1 MDFTKFHS
9 INLKKEFIKSIKNE
23 ADKLFKMVPL
33 AKRLSILFYEGSPA
47 SSMIIEYDQEEFE
60 IEDGELIFNN
70 EEYWVLLDKIE
81 KIKELGGKP
90 TKEQMQK
97 LKELD
102 KFSPISKKDAE
113 LINNFCTKLFHA
125 LWELDFAFIE
135 NASTLEFTPEK

>member
-9 INLKKEFIKSIKNE
+9 TNLKKEFIKSIKNE
-23 ADKLFKMVPL
+23 TNKLFKMVPL
-33 AKRLSILFYEGSPA
+33 AKRLSISFYKGSA

-60 IEDGELIFNN
+60 IEEGELIYNN
-70 EEYWVLLDKIE
+70 EEYWILLDKLE

-90 TKEQMQK
+90 TKEQTQK

-102 KFSPISKKDAE
+102 GFIPISKKDVE
-113 LINNFCTKLFHA
+113 LINNFCTKLSHA
-125 LWELDFAFIE
+125 LWKLDFVFIE